1 MASSL
6 TPAITNPLHHSVMQA
21 VIGGGVM
28 LGHDPNCSKGGIK
41 FHEPVAEGESI
52 VNRRERLR
60 KRFKITD

>member
-1 MASSL
+1 
-6 TPAITNPLHHSVMQA
+6 MQA